1 MTWLLFILLG
11 GVSGLLATFA
21 VAYLP
26 SAVERDGVPAPIT
39 PTHRARCDHCDRMLT
54 PLECV
59 TSIRLLRLAPSCFR
73 CGERLTT
80 LLPWVTAVCTFSAIL
95 ARFAFGPTFAAVA
108 ACGFSVSLVVAS
120 IIDVRHRLLPDM
132 ITLPLLWAGLIVN
145 LAGVF
150 TTLSSAVIGAACGYL
165 VLWTLHWPFRLL
177 RGVEGMGYGDFKLL
191 AALGAW
197 LGWAPLPWIVVISSV
212 AGAVVGIVL
221 IATGRNRADTPIAF
235 GPFMALTGVAVL
247 YSGYLPAC

>member
-26 SAVERDGVPAPIT
+26 GALERDGVPV
-39 PTHRARCDHCDRMLT
+39 PTRPAHGTSCDHCDRMLT
-54 PLECV
+54 PLERV
-59 TSIRLLRLAPSCFR
+59 ISIRLLRLAPSCFR
-73 CGERLTT
+73 CGERLAT
-80 LLPWVTAVCTFSAIL
+80 LLPWVTAACTFSAVL
-95 ARFAFGPTFAAVA
+95 ACFAFGPTFAAVA

-120 IIDVRHRLLPDM
+120 IIDIRYRLLPDM

-145 LAGVF
+145 LADVF
-150 TTLSSAVIGAACGYL
+150 TTVSSAVIGAVCGYL
-165 VLWTLHWPFRLL
+165 VLWTLYWLFRLL

-197 LGWAPLPWIVVISSV
+197 LGWASLPWIVVISSV
-212 AGAVVGIVL
+212 AGAVAGIIL

-235 GPFMALTGVAVL
+235 GPFIALAGMAVL
-247 YSGYLPAC
+247 YSRCLPA